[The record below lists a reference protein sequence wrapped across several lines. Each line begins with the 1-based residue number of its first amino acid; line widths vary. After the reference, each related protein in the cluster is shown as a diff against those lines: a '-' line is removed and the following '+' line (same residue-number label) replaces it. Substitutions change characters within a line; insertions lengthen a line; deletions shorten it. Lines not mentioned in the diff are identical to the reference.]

1 MRVTALHNPISA
13 PGLHVAA
20 VVSVL
25 VVGCLSACGSPS
37 TQAPATSPTVAIS
50 PTPDALTQNYI
61 ALVHNYW
68 IAWQAADGVANGINQ
83 AAVVCL
89 GTGTATTPVS
99 LQRVDTAKCRAR
111 VVVLLAMHQKFLKDL
126 DSTPPP
132 PKFAGDDMTFRSLL
146 PKLIADAKAIIAAAD
161 TRSKEAVLQA
171 SGAYATDAHAGIL
184 NAMDDVDPAVVH
196 Q

>member
-1 MRVTALHNPISA
+1 VLGALLA
-13 PGLHVAA
+13 GF
-20 VVSVL
+20 
-25 VVGCLSACGSPS
+25 LSACGGPS
-37 TQAPATSPTVAIS
+37 TQAVATPSPVATS
-50 PTPDALTQNYI
+50 PTPDALMQNYV
-61 ALVHNYW
+61 ALVQAYW

-111 VVVLLAMHQKFLKDL
+111 VVVLLALHQKFLKDL

-132 PKFAGDDMTFRSLL
+132 PNFAVDDQTFRSLL

-184 NAMDDVDPAVVH
+184 AAMDHVDPSVTH
-196 Q
+196 R